1 MKIDGLIN
9 IFMEQQEEKLM
20 GMINKFFVDKYIDE
34 ENNVEDKLTLN
45 SDGFNSLTEDI
56 ENLVD
61 QYTGVEGSS
70 FMKCSE
76 IRLDVMEL
84 IHRIVNNRE

>member
-1 MKIDGLIN
+1 
-9 IFMEQQEEKLM
+9 M
-20 GMINKFFVDKYIDE
+20 GMINKFFVDKYIDEENNFKRYFYFNE

-56 ENLVD
+56 EGLVD

-76 IRLDVMEL
+76 IRLNVMEL
-84 IHRIVNNRE
+84 IHQIVNNREVNDE

>member
-1 MKIDGLIN
+1 MD
-9 IFMEQQEEKLM
+9 
-20 GMINKFFVDKYIDE
+20 MINKFFVDKYIDEESNFKRYFYFNE

-56 ENLVD
+56 EGLVD

-76 IRLDVMEL
+76 IRLNVMEL
-84 IHRIVNNRE
+84 IHQIVNNREVNDE

>member
-1 MKIDGLIN
+1 MD
-9 IFMEQQEEKLM
+9 
-20 GMINKFFVDKYIDE
+20 MINKFFVDKYIDE
-34 ENNVEDKLTLN
+34 ENNFKRYFYFDEEKNVEDKLTLN

-56 ENLVD
+56 EGLVD

-76 IRLDVMEL
+76 IRLNVMEL
-84 IHRIVNNRE
+84 IHQIVNNREVNDE

>member
-1 MKIDGLIN
+1 MD
-9 IFMEQQEEKLM
+9 
-20 GMINKFFVDKYIDE
+20 MINKFFVDKDIDE

-45 SDGFNSLTEDI
+45 YDEFNTLTEDI
-56 ENLVD
+56 ESLVD

-76 IRLDVMEL
+76 IRLHIMEL
-84 IHRIVNNRE
+84 IHQIVCSLHPLPPTKEKEKLHE